1 MGNNS
6 DKANRVIACKGLR
19 LRVTEQEHAGLKR
32 EAETYGYDL
41 STLLRLRIFGKIAGI
56 KVTRRPHADIALL
69 GDLMGRLAALT
80 SEVNRVG
87 SNINQIAKH
96 LNQGNRDVFGL
107 KAYLGLFE
115 QVSQKILKALTQVE
129 AAITGRHKI
138 HNTEEE

>member
-1 MGNNS
+1 MND
-6 DKANRVIACKGLR
+6 DKSTRPNRRLLGLWVPEEDH
-19 LRVTEQEHAGLKR
+19 LAFKR
-32 EAETYGYDL
+32 EAESYGYDL
-41 STLLRLRIFGKIAGI
+41 STMLRLRIYGTI
-56 KVTRRPHADIALL
+56 KGMRVTRRPHADIALL

-96 LNQGNRDVFGL
+96 LNHGNRDVFGL
-107 KAYLGLFE
+107 KSYLSLFE

-129 AAITGRHKI
+129 AAITGRQKI